1 MCKCFEAEGNR
12 SSSAMI
18 HGKKSRCLSFKAR
31 HYQGIRQLTR
41 LDRENKLEKSNYH
54 IEIF

>member
-1 MCKCFEAEGNR
+1 
-12 SSSAMI
+12 MI